1 VWLFL
6 QQTYYFSCH
15 YNYLRKIAAIF
26 LLLIFLFNLFGY
38 QLLIGILSHKADKKL
53 EALIDYKAYN
63 EEDLLEIKVSLNM
76 PYQQRY
82 TDYERHYGQITI
94 NKTIYTYVKRKIE
107 GDVLILK
114 CLPNI
119 SKTQLKEAANDFT
132 AANTGTYPTDN
143 KNVPAKGA
151 IKKVAFDYESE
162 TFFLATLTK
171 NIHDIKYSSFYHAAI
186 PTVTQPV
193 LIQPPSQ
200 FFA

>member
-1 VWLFL
+1 V
-6 QQTYYFSCH
+6 
-15 YNYLRKIAAIF
+15 AA
-26 LLLIFLFNLFGY
+26 
-38 QLLIGILSHKADKKL
+38 LSYKADKKL
-53 EALIDYKAYN
+53 EAIIDYQVYN
-63 EEDLLEIKVSLNM
+63 EDALLEIKVPLNM

-82 TDYERHYGQITI
+82 TEYERHYGQVTI

-132 AANTGTYPTDN
+132 AANTGAYPTDN
-143 KNVPAKGA
+143 KNVPTKGS

-171 NIHDIKYSSFYHAAI
+171 NIYDIKYSSFYHAAI
-186 PTVTQPV
+186 PTVTHPV